1 MTCSSVVEI
10 IISDNMNN
18 NMSNST
24 MMLSCKNKNKNNDV
38 VTLVDIDTNSDT
50 DSDSDTDQ
58 TTSTTS
64 SSSISDDDEDED
76 EEDII
81 NYDDNDN
88 DADDDDDFDSDSDSS
103 VVTRTMTT
111 MTKIKSNNDND
122 NVNVKVKRKK
132 VVSFGS
138 IYIRQYERIIGD
150 HPETKVGVPVSIG
163 WKYYDDKEQYNN
175 PISIDEYEN
184 FRLCDNKKRGS
195 SKYLL
200 RMSSITRRNMLLH
213 VFDIPEQEL
222 IQAEKETKRIKRQK
236 NRSNSRQRPI
246 LVVAAQTITGYNK
259 KIGNK
264 IRNCTMSFLKG
275 MSYAAQS
282 GMISGGGSGS
292 TSSGG
297 SGLRMA

>member
-64 SSSISDDDEDED
+64 SSSISDDDEDE
-76 EEDII
+76 EDII

-88 DADDDDDFDSDSDSS
+88 DDDFDSDSDSS

-111 MTKIKSNNDND
+111 MTKIKSNNNND
-122 NVNVKVKRKK
+122 NVNVKVKVKRKK

>member
-1 MTCSSVVEI
+1 
-10 IISDNMNN
+10 
-18 NMSNST
+18 
-24 MMLSCKNKNKNNDV
+24 
-38 VTLVDIDTNSDT
+38 
-50 DSDSDTDQ
+50 
-58 TTSTTS
+58 
-64 SSSISDDDEDED
+64 
-76 EEDII
+76 
-81 NYDDNDN
+81 
-88 DADDDDDFDSDSDSS
+88 
-103 VVTRTMTT
+103 
-111 MTKIKSNNDND
+111 
-122 NVNVKVKRKK
+122 
-132 VVSFGS
+132 
-138 IYIRQYERIIGD
+138 
-150 HPETKVGVPVSIG
+150 
-163 WKYYDDKEQYNN
+163 
-175 PISIDEYEN
+175 
-184 FRLCDNKKRGS
+184 
-195 SKYLL
+195 
-200 RMSSITRRNMLLH
+200 MLLH